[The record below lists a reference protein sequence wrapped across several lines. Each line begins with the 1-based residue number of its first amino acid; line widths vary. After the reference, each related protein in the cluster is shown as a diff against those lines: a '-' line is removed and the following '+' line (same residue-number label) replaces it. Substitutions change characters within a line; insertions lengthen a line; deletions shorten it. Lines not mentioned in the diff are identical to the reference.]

1 MFELR
6 KLSPAGVARALEKVE
21 RYRLLNEPRAAESIC
36 RDVLAVEPE
45 NQSALVSLIL
55 SLTDQ
60 FGSDGAPPPSDVLE
74 LIPRLEKEGA
84 RAYYTGIL
92 HERYA
97 KARFARRHPGS
108 GHVAYDHFHRAMEF
122 YDRAQELAEPGDDS
136 ALLRWN
142 TCARMLN
149 RYPSLAPAPESKP
162 TLLE

>member
-6 KLSPAGVARALEKVE
+6 KLSRAGVPGALEKVE
-21 RYRLLNEPRAAESIC
+21 RYRLLNEPRAAESIW
-36 RDVLAVEPE
+36 RDVLEADPG
-45 NQSALVSLIL
+45 NQRARISLIL
-55 SLTDQ
+55 ALTDQ
-60 FGSDGAPPPSDVLE
+60 FGSDGAPSPADVLA
-74 LIPRLEKEGA
+74 LIADLEGEGA
-84 RAYYTGIL
+84 RAYYTGII

-108 GHVAYDHFHRAMEF
+108 GHVAYDAFRSAMES

-149 RYPSLAPAPESKP
+149 RYPSLAPAPHAEP